1 MGTRGIINLKRGDK
15 RLRGKEKAAV
25 DMKVKFAAFINSGE
39 IAEQLLVKWL
49 MKQQILEEQLFR

>member
-1 MGTRGIINLKRGDK
+1 MGKRGIINLKKED
-15 RLRGKEKAAV
+15 KEKAAV